1 MPATPH
7 RVLAPDQLNA
17 TGDQVLAFMSE
28 RGRVTP
34 SWIADER
41 DLSRAYVSQ
50 RLKRLK
56 EHGHVEQPYRGLW
69 DLVDDP
75 RETASASGHD
85 DETPTPQR
93 SESGFHDADAVVEWV
108 RENQPAGRAEIVAE
122 FHDDSLPVNEKTWWE
137 NYARESL
144 KEAGFEFVRNQ
155 GWQTLG

>member
-1 MPATPH
+1 
-7 RVLAPDQLNA
+7 
-17 TGDQVLAFMSE
+17 MSE

-75 RETASASGHD
+75 RETAPAPGRE
-85 DETPTPQR
+85 DETPTPQV
-93 SESGFHDADAVVEWV
+93 SGSGFHDADAVVEWA
-108 RENQPAGRAEIVAE
+108 REHQPAGRAEIVSE

-155 GWQTLG
+155 GWQKLD